1 MSDTN
6 GNDDHDSVT
15 GEIMAPTS
23 MEAAISAEINQQVQ
37 TAHRFPRRLDKAIS
51 AEIMSRATLNDQI
64 ASECMYAKPQGSKQ
78 VTGPSARFAEIVF
91 ASFGNLRVAA
101 RFVRIDDDHPLRQ
114 AVVVEAVCLDL
125 QSNNARMV
133 PNRRSIMTSPK
144 NGQPRPYPADLI
156 NTTMAAAASI
166 ATREA
171 ILKVVPKS
179 VWIEAYERVVAVIQ
193 GDQKTLVERRAKAI
207 AAFGGYGVKPADLFA
222 ALNVPDENGIGLD
235 LMPTLIGMYTA
246 LKEGEGIEAVLG
258 RAREE
263 SGAAPAKPSIRSP
276 LADDPP
282 RGDAPPPAEV
292 SRSTVERP
300 AAETSRQDQQRQD
313 PEKIKEA
320 IQTVAKEQQSGQAR
334 TEPAGASKAETAVK
348 QRATPETAPA
358 TVQSA
363 ENDHPQDRAGERDE
377 LWIFSKIIQHRLYPP
392 VGHHRVGVDV
402 GYQLTR

>member
-1 MSDTN
+1 MSDVATN
-6 GNDDHDSVT
+6 NDDHDSAT

-23 MEAAISAEINQQVQ
+23 MEAAISAEINQQVM
-37 TAHRFPRRLDKAIS
+37 TAHRFPRRRDKDIS
-51 AEIMSRATLNDQI
+51 SEIMSRATLNDQI
-64 ASECMYAKPQGSKQ
+64 ASECMYSKPQGNKQ

-125 QSNNARMV
+125 QSNNGRVV

-144 NGQPRPYPADLI
+144 NGQPRPYPAELI

-193 GDQKTLVERRAKAI
+193 GDQKTLGERRAKAI

-263 SGAAPAKPSIRSP
+263 SGAPAPKPSVRSP
-276 LADDPP
+276 LADDEPKQ
-282 RGDAPPPAEV
+282 
-292 SRSTVERP
+292 
-300 AAETSRQDQQRQD
+300 AAETSRQDH
-313 PEKIKEA
+313 EKIKEA
-320 IQTVAKEQQSGQAR
+320 VQTVANKQQPREAPQEAR
-334 TEPAGASKAETAVK
+334 TEAKIEPATQ
-348 QRATPETAPA
+348 QRATRKTHRRRPKARKRRSRAPTRRSRTAWTKPA
-358 TVQSA
+358 W
-363 ENDHPQDRAGERDE
+363 PRR
-377 LWIFSKIIQHRLYPP
+377 PP
-392 VGHHRVGVDV
+392 SCRKPSP
-402 GYQLTR
+402 